1 MASASAVA
9 PIPMPTVAVAA
20 RRRLAQPVPA
30 GALPPGA
37 EGAPIIYT
45 GKKAPKVPWPDIGH
59 LAKWS
64 VSSFKFGFGPE
75 CLTDD
80 DPDTFWHSS
89 SSDGP
94 QPHFI
99 TIEFPRKVSVQKL
112 SIYLNYPLDDSY
124 TPANMCIR
132 AGTGPVDMQDLR
144 IVSLEK
150 PDGWVTFDICLEPSE
165 EGEGF
170 KHIDVYM
177 IQILIM
183 NNHMNGKDTHV
194 RGVKVLGPLE
204 RKLQAYEEP
213 FPFVTPPFKM
223 YECIR

>member
-1 MASASAVA
+1 MASASAGV
-9 PIPMPTVAVAA
+9 PMPTVAVAA
-20 RRRLAQPVPA
+20 RRRLAQPVPV
-30 GALPPGA
+30 GALPPGS
-37 EGAPIIYT
+37 EGAPVIYPGRT
-45 GKKAPKVPWPDIGH
+45 SPKLPYPDIGH

-80 DPDTFWHSS
+80 DPETFWHSS

-112 SIYLNYPLDDSY
+112 SVFLCYPLDDSY
-124 TPANMCIR
+124 TPANIGIR
-132 AGTGPVDMQDLR
+132 AGTGQVDIQDLR
-144 IVSLEK
+144 IVSLER
-150 PDGWVTFDICLEPSE
+150 PDGWVTFDICMEPNE
-165 EGEGF
+165 DGDGF
-170 KHIDVYM
+170 KHIDVYV
-177 IQILIM
+177 IQIYIM

-204 RKLQAYEEP
+204 EKLKEYEEP
-213 FPFVTPPFKM
+213 FPFETPAFKM

>member
-1 MASASAVA
+1 MASASAVT
-9 PIPMPTVAVAA
+9 PMPTVAVAA
-20 RRRLAQPVPA
+20 RRRLAQPVPV
-30 GALPPGA
+30 GALPPGS
-37 EGAPIIYT
+37 EGAPIIYP
-45 GKKAPKVPWPDIGH
+45 GKAPPRLPYPDIGH

-94 QPHFI
+94 QPHFV

-112 SIYLNYPLDDSY
+112 SVHLSYPLDDSY
-124 TPANMCIR
+124 TPANICIR
-132 AGTGPVDMQDLR
+132 AGTGPVDVQELR
-144 IVSLEK
+144 FVSLDK
-150 PDGWVTFDICLEPSE
+150 PDGWVTFDVCMEPNE
-165 EGEGF
+165 DADGF
-170 KHIDVYM
+170 KHIDVYVL
-177 IQILIM
+177 QILII

-204 RKLQAYEEP
+204 PKLKEHEEP
-213 FPFVTPPFKM
+213 FPFVTPAFKM

>member
-1 MASASAVA
+1 MASASGIA
-9 PIPMPTVAVAA
+9 PMPTVAVAA
-20 RRRLAQPVPA
+20 RRRLAQPATV
-30 GALPPGA
+30 GILPPGS
-37 EGAPIIYT
+37 EGAPVIYP
-45 GKKAPKVPWPDIGH
+45 GKAPPRLPWPDIGH

-99 TIEFPRKVSVQKL
+99 TIEFPRKVSVQKV
-112 SIYLNYPLDDSY
+112 SIYLSYPLDDSY
-124 TPANMCIR
+124 TPATISVR
-132 AGTGPVDMQDLR
+132 AGMGTVDMQELR
-144 IVSLEK
+144 LISVDK
-150 PDGWVTFDICLEPSE
+150 PNGWVTFDVCMEPSE
-165 EGEGF
+165 DGDGF
-170 KHIDVYM
+170 KHIDVYVL
-177 IQILIM
+177 QIHIV

-204 RKLQAYEEP
+204 QKLKAYEEP
-213 FPFVTPPFKM
+213 FPFVNPAFKM
-223 YECIR
+223 FECVR

>member
-1 MASASAVA
+1 MASASAAA

-20 RRRLAQPVPA
+20 RRRLAQPPPLS
-30 GALPPGA
+30 ALRPGS
-37 EGAPIIYT
+37 EGAPFVI
-45 GKKAPKVPWPDIGH
+45 GSRNCPKYVWPSIGH

-112 SIYLNYPLDDSY
+112 AVQLCYPLDDSY

-144 IVSLEK
+144 IVSLDK
-150 PDGWVTFDICLEPSE
+150 PNGWVTFDVCLEPNE
-165 EGEGF
+165 DGEGL
-170 KHIDVYM
+170 KPIDLHVL
-177 IQILIM
+177 QILIM

-194 RGVKVLGPLE
+194 RGVMVLGPLE
-204 RKLQAYEEP
+204 RKQKAYEEP
-213 FPFVTPPFKM
+213 FPFWGWNYKM